1 LKQKPGIVQQGSG
14 GKMAGEILS
23 APALARTGGE
33 IASMNER
40 QRIVEIVVAPGG
52 PASRRPEVESDRRV
66 AIQDLLEDNSF
77 SPIGLVP
84 GPYRLEMKLD
94 GARLLLDVQ
103 SQAGAPLG
111 EMVLPLAPLRAIMRD
126 YFMIC
131 DSYYDAVKNRPAQI
145 EAIDMGRRAVH
156 NEASELLRD
165 KLATQVDMDLETARR
180 LFTLLCVMKLN
191 G

>member
-1 LKQKPGIVQQGSG
+1 
-14 GKMAGEILS
+14 MTGEVLS
-23 APALARTGGE
+23 APAPAKTGGE

-111 EMVLPLAPLRAIMRD
+111 QMVLPLAPLRAIMRD